1 LNTPLREQ
9 HPLAQLFLLLGL
21 CLGLAL
27 LGTALLYYLAP
38 AVTGFSLDAIGLQSS
53 IPSALLPLL
62 WLSQGIMQ
70 LFIFVVPALIFLYY
84 FDFNQKGNPLTRL
97 RGVPVAVY
105 GLTPLLA
112 AGLLPLAY
120 SLHTWNQ
127 SLHLPPALAEWED
140 AWRASEQQTE
150 HIIKAFLSASGAQA
164 LLMNMVILVLLP
176 ALGEELI
183 FRGIVQRIF
192 MRWVASPHAAI
203 WICGAL
209 FSAIHMQWLGFFPR
223 WLLGVELG
231 YLAWFTGSLWPA
243 VLSHATHNAL
253 SIGVAQAT
261 GFSEQSNADS
271 DAMGMP
277 GVWVVGGLALAAAAA
292 WMVYK
297 IGRKGTGEQSKIEY
311 NNNLYV

>member
-1 LNTPLREQ
+1 M
-9 HPLAQLFLLLGL
+9 AQLFLLMGL
-21 CLGLAL
+21 CLGVGL
-27 LGTALLYYLAP
+27 LGMLSLFYLAP
-38 AVTGFSLDAIGLQSS
+38 ALTGHSLDSIGLDSS
-53 IPSALLPLL
+53 NPQALLPLY
-62 WLSQGIMQ
+62 WLSQGVMQ
-70 LFIFVVPALIFLYY
+70 LCIFVCPALIFLYY
-84 FDFNQKGNPLTRL
+84 YDFNEERTPLTRL
-97 RGVPVAVY
+97 RGVPVAVFV
-105 GLTPLLA
+105 LTPLLA

-120 SLHTWNQ
+120 SLHEWNQ

-150 HIIKAFLSASGAQA
+150 QIIKAFLSASGTQA
-164 LLMNMVILVLLP
+164 LLLNMVVLVLLP

-192 MRWVASPHAAI
+192 MRWVSSPHAAI

-253 SIGVAQAT
+253 SIWMAQAT

-271 DAMGMP
+271 GVMGVPM
-277 GVWVVGGLALAAAAA
+277 VWVVGGLTLAVASSLAI
-292 WMVYK
+292 YK
-297 IGRKGTGEQSKIEY
+297 LQSGRVVSPEQ
-311 NNNLYV
+311 V

>member
-1 LNTPLREQ
+1 MLS
-9 HPLAQLFLLLGL
+9 LF
-21 CLGLAL
+21 
-27 LGTALLYYLAP
+27 YLAP
-38 AVTGFSLDAIGLQSS
+38 ALTGHSLDSIGLDSS
-53 IPSALLPLL
+53 NPKALLPLY
-62 WLSQGIMQ
+62 WLSQGVMQ
-70 LFIFVVPALIFLYY
+70 ICIFVIPALIFLYY
-84 FDFNQKGNPLTRL
+84 YDFNHKGNPLTRL

-120 SLHTWNQ
+120 SLHEWNQ
-127 SLHLPPALAEWED
+127 SLHLPPALAELED

-150 HIIKAFLSASGAQA
+150 QIIKAFLSASGAQA
-164 LLMNMVILVLLP
+164 LLLNVVVLVLLP

-192 MRWVASPHAAI
+192 MRWIASPHVAI

-253 SIGVAQAT
+253 SIWMAKAT
-261 GFSEQSNADS
+261 EFSEESKNGS
-271 DAMGMP
+271 EVMSVPLM
-277 GVWVVGGLALAAAAA
+277 WVVGGLALAGVTALAI
-292 WMVYK
+292 YK
-297 IGRKGTGEQSKIEY
+297 LQRKRELS
-311 NNNLYV
+311 LDRVHS

>member
-1 LNTPLREQ
+1 
-9 HPLAQLFLLLGL
+9 
-21 CLGLAL
+21 
-27 LGTALLYYLAP
+27 
-38 AVTGFSLDAIGLQSS
+38 
-53 IPSALLPLL
+53 
-62 WLSQGIMQ
+62 
-70 LFIFVVPALIFLYY
+70 
-84 FDFNQKGNPLTRL
+84 
-97 RGVPVAVY
+97 
-105 GLTPLLA
+105 
-112 AGLLPLAY
+112 
-120 SLHTWNQ
+120 
-127 SLHLPPALAEWED
+127 LHLPPALAEWED